1 MHELTLGHPSP
12 KYVREDE
19 KYKEGHRAFAA
30 GESITENPY
39 TGEVDPSAW
48 YWAFGWYDAM
58 ADVVRVLNTKAI
70 TGKFSNERRDNGKS

>member
-30 GESITENPY
+30 G
-39 TGEVDPSAW
+39 GEHHREPLHW
-48 YWAFGWYDAM
+48 RG
-58 ADVVRVLNTKAI
+58 
-70 TGKFSNERRDNGKS
+70 